1 MEKTIADNQLVY
13 VVDDDEVI
21 TSLVAI
27 NLTSQGYR
35 VKQFHCGGELLESL
49 NNDYPDL
56 IILDVMM
63 PGANGVEVAREIRRS
78 SRVPIMMLSVYNDIN
93 TKATALNTGADD
105 YLTKPFENEEL
116 LARVRA
122 ILRRSMPSGNGHCC
136 TVYRCGELCVDL
148 EGGLVTVR
156 DRPVKLTPYE
166 WGVLQVLV
174 KHTGQ
179 VVESRYLLKEVWG
192 PDYGEEGDY
201 IRAYIT
207 RLRRKLESDPK
218 HPRYILLERGFGY
231 RMADP
236 DGTVQTRRDGN
247 PPGV

>member
-1 MEKTIADNQLVY
+1 MEETITDNQLVY

-93 TKATALNTGADD
+93 TKATALNTGADA

-116 LARVRA
+116 LARVR
-122 ILRRSMPSGNGHCC
+122 PFC
-136 TVYRCGELCVDL
+136 VVRCLPEM
-148 EGGLVTVR
+148 VTVA
-156 DRPVKLTPYE
+156 PSIVVGSFALTWKVAWLPSE
-166 WGVLQVLV
+166 TDL
-174 KHTGQ
+174 
-179 VVESRYLLKEVWG
+179 S
-192 PDYGEEGDY
+192 
-201 IRAYIT
+201 
-207 RLRRKLESDPK
+207 S
-218 HPRYILLERGFGY
+218 
-231 RMADP
+231 
-236 DGTVQTRRDGN
+236 
-247 PPGV
+247 